1 MSKDAPKSSSRA
13 TKALEAA
20 AKPAEIVS
28 QTIGRAVDPLASAI
42 KRAAHDGADKVG
54 RQIASATATASAAV
68 SAAASAVGGK
78 PTAPAKPD
86 PLISPLAVKFPAIPP
101 IAGVELA
108 SGRAG
113 FYKTVRDDVLLMR
126 FAEGTTGAGVFT
138 RHGVGSAPVDWCKKQ
153 LEAAGGADLR
163 ALVVNAGCANSF
175 TGKPGADAAR
185 RVASAVAKRLDCRQ
199 RDVMLASTGVIGV
212 LLDDAKIVRRLPEIE
227 ARLDADGWAGAARA
241 IMTTDT
247 FPKGSYAVADIDGV
261 KVKIA
266 GICKGSGMIAPD
278 MATMLAFVVTDASL
292 SPHALQTL
300 VSLYTRSTF
309 NVVTVDGD
317 RSTNDTCLLF
327 ATGQAG
333 APKISRAGDRR
344 LVDFREKLE
353 GVMLDLAHQL
363 VRDGEGAT
371 KFVKITVNGAE
382 SVASARKIARTVAES
397 PLVKTAFAGEDANW
411 GRIVMAVG
419 RADEPVN
426 RDRMAV
432 RFGALVAAHDGAVS
446 PTYSEAKMSAYMKK
460 SELEVSIDVGV
471 GRSSASVWTCDLTK
485 RYVEINGDYRS

>member
-1 MSKDAPKSSSRA
+1 MSSAKPPRPGPAA
-13 TKALEAA
+13 KALEVA
-20 AKPAEIVS
+20 AKPAEIVG
-28 QTIGRAVDPLASAI
+28 QTLERALDPLTTAI
-42 KRAAHDGADKVG
+42 KRAALNRADKQS
-54 RQIASATATASAAV
+54 RQFAGDPAK
-68 SAAASAVGGK
+68 AAATS
-78 PTAPAKPD
+78 
-86 PLISPLAVKFPAIPP
+86 LISPLAVPFPTIPP
-101 IAGVELA
+101 IGGVELA

-113 FYKTVRDDVLLMR
+113 FYKQVRDDVLIMR
-126 FAEGTTGAGVFT
+126 FPNGAACAGVFT
-138 RHGVGSAPVDWCKKQ
+138 RHGIGSAPVDWCQKQ
-153 LEAAGGADLR
+153 LEAGGGEDVH

-175 TGKPGADAAR
+175 TGKLGADAAR
-185 RVASAVAKRLDCRQ
+185 RVASAVAKHFDCRQ

-212 LLDDAKIVRRLPEIE
+212 VLDDGKIIHRLPEIE
-227 ARLDADGWAGAARA
+227 GRLAEDNWALAARA

-247 FPKGSYAVADIDGV
+247 FPKGAYAEADIDGT

-266 GICKGSGMIAPD
+266 GIAKGSGMIAPD
-278 MATMLAFVVTDASL
+278 MATMLSFIATDADL
-292 SPHALQTL
+292 TPAALRTL

-327 ATGQAG
+327 ATGAAG
-333 APKISRAGDRR
+333 GPKISRAGDRR
-344 LVDFREKLE
+344 LADFRDKLE

-371 KFVKITVNGAE
+371 KFVRINVGGAE
-382 SVASARKIARTVAES
+382 SAASARKIARTIAES

-426 RDRMAV
+426 RDRVSV
-432 RFGALVAAHDGAVS
+432 RFGDLIAAQDGAVS
-446 PTYSEAKMSAYMKK
+446 KTYDEAKMSAYMKQA
-460 SELEVSIDVGV
+460 ELEVSVEVGV
-471 GRSSASVWTCDLTK
+471 GRSSATVWTCDLTK